1 MIVKLPAALAGP
13 TRRLVMPN
21 SLDLQERVWQL
32 VDNSI
37 DGYSDLIQMCLDRLD
52 NEQLQELVESLAA
65 GDEDDDD

>member
-1 MIVKLPAALAGP
+1 
-13 TRRLVMPN
+13 MPN